1 MKKKSVGVILNLVI
15 IGFIF
20 LTVLGIIKTI
30 FISSDIDEAYAIAQA
45 YRLCKGDKLL
55 INMWEPHQF
64 SAYLPAVFMK
74 LFIEITG
81 GTNYVVIFLRIIGS
95 LIHIGLGFWLY
106 KVSCKFVGKTESIF
120 LFFLHLNFLTKWL
133 QIPEFEL
140 MNYWYILINFLAFI
154 YYYRIS
160 SKKIYLIISG
170 ICMMLQLLNYPTM
183 ILIYPFY
190 MIGILKVSKKV
201 RSEIFISTISA
212 IIPGIFFIIY
222 LFSYMNINTLFK
234 SLSYVMSDPSHMERL
249 LSERMLDFGISA
261 LKDIGLMAGFLVV
274 IFFILFM
281 IMKKD
286 IKKILLISFSIDV
299 IIYCIIQIY
308 GCLFMDENQFFM
320 QSRYLLIAVFS
331 IFIYVAFKPK
341 EKEIFWFGIIPG
353 FVSMFAALLLTNMT
367 MNVAYSKLYICVIS
381 CFLLL
386 FMLIKNKIF
395 KIISYI
401 MCIFLLINLFICK
414 LILIRVTG
422 CLPVTINANFEKIQ
436 IGPLKGIY
444 MVERTANTI
453 NDNCSFISEYVSERD
468 NLFYFG
474 CENLIYL
481 CTEAN
486 VSVASVQGT
495 SVFNQSFLDYFKEN
509 PYKYP
514 TVVAVDKNFN
524 TDYYMVYNPYNY
536 IIDEWIEK
544 EFEYSNKI
552 ETDNM
557 ILYIR

>member
-1 MKKKSVGVILNLVI
+1 MNKKGIGLTLNFII

-45 YRLCKGDKLL
+45 YRLCKGDKML

-74 LFIEITG
+74 LYMEITD
-81 GTNYVVIFLRIIGS
+81 TTDYIVIFLRIVGS
-95 LIHIGLGFWLY
+95 LIHIAIGFWLY
-106 KVSCKFVGKTESIF
+106 KVTCNFICKTESLF
-120 LFFLHLNFLTKWL
+120 LFLLHINFLTKWL

-140 MNYWYILINFLAFI
+140 MNYWYTLIIFMAFI
-154 YYYRIS
+154 SYYRICP
-160 SKKIYLIISG
+160 KKIYLVISG
-170 ICMMLQLLNYPTM
+170 IFMMLQLLNYPTM

-190 MIGILKVSKKV
+190 MIGILKVGKKIK
-201 RSEIFISTISA
+201 SEIIISTVSA
-212 IIPGIFFIIY
+212 IIPGILFIIY
-222 LFSYMNINTLFK
+222 LFSYMNIETFFK
-234 SLSYVMSDPSHMERL
+234 SISYVMSDPSHVERS
-249 LSERMLDFGISA
+249 LSERMLDFCISA
-261 LKDIGLMAGFLVV
+261 LKNIGLMTGILIV
-274 IFFILFM
+274 IFFLLYI
-281 IMKKD
+281 INRKD
-286 IKKILLISFSIDV
+286 IKKILLISFSIEAIV
-299 IIYCIIQIY
+299 YCIIHIY

-331 IFIYVAFKPK
+331 IVIYVAFNSK

-381 CFLLL
+381 CFILL
-386 FMLIKNKIF
+386 FMLIEKEIF
-395 KIISYI
+395 KNITYI
-401 MCIFLLINLFICK
+401 MCISLLISLFICK

-422 CLPVTINANFEKIQ
+422 CLPVTINANFEKIEV
-436 IGPLKGIY
+436 GPLKGIY
-444 MVERTANTI
+444 MVERTANTM
-453 NDNCSFISEYVSERD
+453 NDNWSVISEYVSEKD

-486 VSVASVQGT
+486 ISAASVQGT

-509 PYKYP
+509 PSKYP
-514 TVVAVDKNFN
+514 TVVAVDKNFK

-536 IIDEWIEK
+536 IVDEWIEK

>member
-1 MKKKSVGVILNLVI
+1 MKKKGVGVTLNFVI

-30 FISSDIDEAYAIAQA
+30 FISSDIDEAYAITQA
-45 YRLCKGDKLL
+45 YRLCKGDKMLL
-55 INMWEPHQF
+55 NMWEPHQF

-95 LIHIGLGFWLY
+95 LIHIGLGYWLY
-106 KVSCKFVGKTESIF
+106 KISCKFICKKESLF
-120 LFFLHLNFLTKWL
+120 LFLLHINFLTKWL

-140 MNYWYILINFLAFI
+140 MHYWYTLIIFLALI
-154 YYYRIS
+154 SYYRIS
-160 SKKIYLIISG
+160 SKKIYLSISG

-190 MIGILKVSKKV
+190 MIAILKVGKKI
-201 RSEIFISTISA
+201 RSELVISTISA

-222 LFSYMNINTLFK
+222 LFSYMNMNNFFK
-234 SLSYVMSDPSHMERL
+234 SLSYVMSDPSHMERS

-261 LKDIGLMAGFLVV
+261 LIDISLIAGLLVV
-274 IFFILFM
+274 IFLIVYM
-281 IMKKD
+281 IMRKD
-286 IKKILLISFSIDV
+286 IKKIVLISFAIEV

-320 QSRYLLIAVFS
+320 QSRYLLIAIFGIFLYVVF
-331 IFIYVAFKPK
+331 KQK

-353 FVSMFAALLLTNMT
+353 FISMFAALILTNMT

-381 CFLLL
+381 CFLL
-386 FMLIKNKIF
+386 FFKVNEEKKYKIT
-395 KIISYI
+395 SYI
-401 MCIFLLINLFICK
+401 TCLALLISLIICK
-414 LILIRVTG
+414 LVLIRVTG
-422 CLPVTINANFEKIQ
+422 CLPVTIKANLEKIEA
-436 IGPLKGIY
+436 GPLKGIY

-453 NDNCSFISEYVSERD
+453 NDNWSFISKYVSETD

-481 CTEAN
+481 CTESNISA
-486 VSVASVQGT
+486 ASVQGT
-495 SVFNQSFLDYFKEN
+495 SVFNQNFLDYFKEN
-509 PYKYP
+509 PNKYP

-536 IIDEWIEK
+536 IIADWIK
-544 EFEYSNKI
+544 EDFEYTNII